1 VKKRYRLRNNADF
14 EKIYRYGKAVADK
27 LLVLKYK
34 RSSLSVLRA
43 GFSVS
48 KKYGKAVARNKI
60 KRRLKDIVQK
70 RIHLLKPGYDLVFVV
85 RKDAKKAEYS
95 ELLSAVNDLLKRARL
110 LKNV

>member
-14 EKIYRYGKAVADK
+14 EKVYKYGKAVADR

-34 RSSLSVLRA
+34 RNSLYLLRT

-48 KKYGKAVARNKI
+48 KRVGKAVARNRI

-70 RIHLLKPGYDLVFVV
+70 RIHLLNLGYDLIFIV
-85 RKDAKKAEYS
+85 RQEAKDAEYADLLCAVSNLLKKAR
-95 ELLSAVNDLLKRARL
+95 VLKD
-110 LKNV
+110 V